1 MHIISIFLLLV
12 LSNSILCNPM
22 TYLDDDQPRLERSL
36 SNLPCPPPSG
46 DYNWQVYIN
55 ATEPQDST
63 VGNQTTFANASVVH
77 SGATDTL
84 LQRVSFLSTATLLS
98 SVAQP
103 TALAVCLIIAQIEVS
118 DYRPSSLEMGP
129 FSLRPSISA
138 PYVIRIASSYPV
150 FRVTVKGRLPDSPD
164 DPLSYFPIYADSSG
178 NFSLQRAL
186 WVKISIAF
194 GSTEPKR
201 IQCALYQVILKEQDL
216 VSA

>member
-36 SNLPCPPPSG
+36 SNLPCPPSSG

-84 LQRVSFLSTATLLS
+84 LQRVSFLSTATLAS

-164 DPLSYFPIYADSSG
+164 DPLSYFPIYADNSG

-201 IQCALYQVILKEQDL
+201 IQCALYQVIMKEQDL